1 MLIQVSFNCA
11 IKTDVSFAT
20 HLQGASFVAA
30 YLLIFAYIEDDL
42 VFSLTWTKKHKCIWA
57 TMIHA
62 DREGVFQW
70 AQVVYVLYFA

>member
-1 MLIQVSFNCA
+1 MGGV
-11 IKTDVSFAT
+11 
-20 HLQGASFVAA
+20 

-70 AQVVYVLYFA
+70 AQVVYTVLCVTLPANITSVKYSVKVFGHNQLAVL